1 MIGIHILWHPHIL
14 GVKVLPKEFKEK
26 VVNKYDETIKWVNT
40 HYQPNHGNGVNK
52 YNRMK
57 AVANHMMSEDQS
69 HKWKYTIEYLDKMD
83 EIRNTNW
90 RETFPELAVY
100 G

>member
-1 MIGIHILWHPHIL
+1 
-14 GVKVLPKEFKEK
+14 
-26 VVNKYDETIKWVNT
+26 
-40 HYQPNHGNGVNK
+40 
-52 YNRMK
+52 MK
-57 AVANHMMSEDQS
+57 AVANQMMAKDES
-69 HKWKYTIEYLDKMD
+69 HKWKYTVEYLDKMD